1 MSVDDVLTLLDH
13 VRPTSNGWSARCP
26 AHHPDR
32 HPSLTVKEGDK
43 GLLVKCWSGC
53 DLEAICAAVHIRVA
67 DLFYKTT
74 RDRRTI
80 RAERLVRQ
88 TRQRGRAVAWRQA
101 MRGARLAHD
110 AQQLIEAARGLDIA
124 AWTEA
129 ELDDALNAVADAWD
143 ILLEERDV
151 AA

>member
-1 MSVDDVLTLLDH
+1 MSVDDVLTLLDQ
-13 VRPTSNGWSARCP
+13 VRHTSHGWQARCP
-26 AHHPDR
+26 AHDDR

-74 RDRRTI
+74 SDRRTI

-88 TRQRGRAVAWRQA
+88 KRQRGRAVAWRQA

-110 AQQLIEAARGLDIA
+110 AQQLVEAARGLDIA

-129 ELDDALNAVADAWD
+129 ELDDALNAVADAWA

>member
-1 MSVDDVLTLLDH
+1 MIAEQFVALLASVKSTP
-13 VRPTSNGWSARCP
+13 RGWVAKCP
-26 AHHPDR
+26 AHDDKS
-32 HPSLTVKEGDK
+32 PSLSIHETDDRV
-43 GLLVKCWSGC
+43 LLHCFAGC

-88 TRQRGRAVAWRQA
+88 KRQRGRAVAWRQA

-110 AQQLIEAARGLDIA
+110 AQQLVEAARGLDIA

-129 ELDDALNAVADAWD
+129 ELDDALNAVADAWV
-143 ILLEERDV
+143 ILLEERD
-151 AA
+151 AAA

>member
-1 MSVDDVLTLLDH
+1 MTIDEFLPLLER
-13 VRPTSNGWSARCP
+13 VSPTSKGWQARCP
-26 AHHPDR
+26 VHDDR
-32 HPSLTVKEGDK
+32 HPSLSIKEGDK
-43 GLLVKCWSGC
+43 GLLLKCWSGC

-67 DLFYKTT
+67 DLFYETT

-88 TRQRGRAVAWRQA
+88 KRQRGRAVAWRQA
-101 MRGARLAHD
+101 MRGAQLAHD
-110 AQQLIEAARGLDIA
+110 AQQLVEAARGLDIA
-124 AWTEA
+124 AWTED
-129 ELDDALNAVADAWD
+129 ELEDALNAVADAWD

>member
-1 MSVDDVLTLLDH
+1 MTADGFLQLLDR
-13 VRPTSNGWSARCP
+13 VRPTSKGWVASCP
-26 AHHPDR
+26 AHDDR

-53 DLEAICAAVHIRVA
+53 DLQAICAALHIRVT

-74 RDRRTI
+74 SDRRTI
-80 RAERLVRQ
+80 WAERLVRHEG
-88 TRQRGRAVAWRQA
+88 QRARAAAWRQA

-110 AQQLIEAARGLDIA
+110 AQQLVEAARGLDID
-124 AWTEA
+124 AWTEDD
-129 ELDDALNAVADAWD
+129 LDDAIDAVVDAWA